1 MKRSVVFVAFFLV
14 LGFALAGLYWSQRRP
29 KSTPVSANAVLN
41 MAADAQR
48 DLTRIPMHFTRL
60 SDEQEIAIGRELAA
74 RYARHMRERTPEEE
88 GLGRYVS
95 RVGGTVAVHAHR
107 HLPYTFTVLPDHNM
121 INAFSLP
128 GGPVYIGEGMLDLM
142 LTEDELANVLAHEIE
157 HIDHYHCV
165 ERVQLEA
172 KLKNLNLDVLGSLV
186 QIPLDFWEAGYHKD
200 EEFEADRE
208 GMLLA
213 VRSGYSP
220 YGAVDTFTR
229 FAKLCNEY
237 VIHAQSPDEELSELA
252 IQSLTGYFRSH
263 PLPSE
268 RLAQANRLIVEQ
280 HWEDRK
286 AQRPFRV
293 EYEVHNGEFVKK

>member
-1 MKRSVVFVAFFLV
+1 MKRSVVFVVFFLI
-14 LGFALAGLYWSQRRP
+14 LGFALAGIYWSQRRS
-29 KSTPVSANAVLN
+29 KSTPVSANAIVN

-48 DLTRIPMHFTRL
+48 DLFRIPMHFTRL
-60 SDEQEIAIGRELAA
+60 SDEQEIAIGRHLAS
-74 RYARHMRERTPEEE
+74 RYATQTLKLTPEQE
-88 GLGRYVS
+88 GLEKYVR
-95 RVGGTVAVHAHR
+95 RVGGGLAVHAHR

-142 LTEDELANVLAHEIE
+142 MSEDELAGVLGHEIE

-172 KLKNLNLDVLGSLV
+172 KLKNLNLGVVSVLL
-186 QIPLDFWEAGYHKD
+186 QIPLDFWEVGYHKD

-220 YGAVDTFTR
+220 YGAVDTFER
-229 FAKLCNEY
+229 FAKLCDEY
-237 VIHAQSPDEELSELA
+237 VIHAQRPDQELSELA
-252 IQSLTGYFRSH
+252 IQSLNGYFRSH

-268 RLAQANRLIVEQ
+268 RLAQAKRLIAEQ

-286 AQRPFRV
+286 TLKPFRV
-293 EYEVHNGEFVKK
+293 EYEVHNGQFAK

>member
-1 MKRSVVFVAFFLV
+1 MNRSLVFVAFFLI
-14 LGFALAGLYWSQRRP
+14 LGCALAGLYWSQRRS
-29 KSTPVSANAVLN
+29 KSSPVSANAILN

-48 DLTRIPMHFTRL
+48 DLSRIPMHFTRL
-60 SDEQEIAIGRELAA
+60 SDEQEIAIGKELAA
-74 RYARHMRERTPEEE
+74 RYATQTRKLTPEEE
-88 GLGRYVS
+88 ALEKYVT
-95 RVGGTVAVHAHR
+95 RVGGTVALHAHR
-107 HLPYTFTVLPDHNM
+107 HLPYTFTIVPDHNL

-142 LTEDELANVLAHEIE
+142 MSEDELANVLAHEIE

-172 KLKNLNLDVLGSLV
+172 KLKKLNLDVLGALL
-186 QIPLDFWEAGYHKD
+186 QIPIELWQAGYNKD

-208 GMLLA
+208 GMHLA
-213 VRSGYSP
+213 VESGYSP
-220 YGAVDTFTR
+220 YGVVDTFER
-229 FAKLCNEY
+229 FAKLHDEY
-237 VIHAQSPDEELSELA
+237 VIHAQSPDQELTELA

-268 RLAQANRLIVEQ
+268 RLAQANRLIVDQ

-286 AQRPFRV
+286 AQKPFHV
-293 EYEVHNGEFVKK
+293 DYEVHNGQFVK

>member
-1 MKRSVVFVAFFLV
+1 MKRSIVFVVFFLI
-14 LGFALAGLYWSQRRP
+14 LGVALAGLYWSQRRP
-29 KSTPVSANAVLN
+29 KSTPVSANAILN

-48 DLTRIPMHFTRL
+48 DLSRIPMHFTRL

-74 RYARHMRERTPEEE
+74 RYAAQTRKLTPEEE
-88 GLGRYVS
+88 ALEKYVT
-95 RVGGTVAVHAHR
+95 RVGNTVALHAHR
-107 HLPYTFTVLPDHNM
+107 RLPYTFTVLPDHNM

-142 LTEDELANVLAHEIE
+142 MSEDELGNVLGHELE

-165 ERVQLEA
+165 ERVQVEA
-172 KLKNLNLDVLGSLV
+172 KLKNLNLDVLGALL
-186 QIPLDFWEAGYHKD
+186 QIPIDVWEAGYHKD

-208 GMLLA
+208 GMHLA
-213 VRSGYSP
+213 VQSGYSP
-220 YGAVDTFTR
+220 YGAVDMFER
-229 FAKLCNEY
+229 FAKLCDEY
-237 VIHAQSPDEELSELA
+237 VIHAQSPDQEISELA

-268 RLAQANRLIVEQ
+268 RLAQARRIIAEE

-286 AQRPFRV
+286 TQKPFRV
-293 EYEVHNGEFVKK
+293 EYEVHNGEYVK

>member
-1 MKRSVVFVAFFLV
+1 MKRPVVLVVFFLI

-29 KSTPVSANAVLN
+29 KSTPVSANAILN

-48 DLTRIPMHFTRL
+48 DLSRIPMHFTRL

-74 RYARHMRERTPEEE
+74 QYATRARKLTPEEE
-88 GLGRYVS
+88 ALEKYVTH
-95 RVGGTVAVHAHR
+95 VGNTVALHAHR
-107 HLPYTFTVLPDHNM
+107 HLPYTFVVLPDHSM

-128 GGPVYIGEGMLDLM
+128 GGPVYVSEGMLDL
-142 LTEDELANVLAHEIE
+142 TVSEDELANVLAHEVE

-172 KLKNLNLDVLGSLV
+172 KLKNLNLDVLGALL
-186 QIPLDFWEAGYHKD
+186 QIPLEVWQAGYHKD

-208 GMLLA
+208 GMFLA

-220 YGAVDTFTR
+220 YGAVDTFER
-229 FAKLCNEY
+229 FAKLHDEY
-237 VIHAQSPDEELSELA
+237 VVHAQSPDQELTELA
-252 IQSLTGYFRSH
+252 IQGLNGYFRSH

-268 RLAQANRLIVEQ
+268 RLAQAKSIIADQ
-280 HWEDRK
+280 HWEDRQTQK
-286 AQRPFRV
+286 PFRV
-293 EYEVHNGEFVKK
+293 EYQVHNGEYVK

>member
-1 MKRSVVFVAFFLV
+1 
-14 LGFALAGLYWSQRRP
+14 
-29 KSTPVSANAVLN
+29 

-48 DLTRIPMHFTRL
+48 DLSRIPMHFTRL
-60 SDEQEIAIGRELAA
+60 SDEQEITIGRELATQ
-74 RYARHMRERTPEEE
+74 YATQTRKLTPEEE
-88 GLGRYVS
+88 GLQKYVT
-95 RVGGTVAVHAHR
+95 RVGNTVALRAHR
-107 HLPYTFTVLPDHNM
+107 RLPYAFTVLPDHNM

-142 LTEDELANVLAHEIE
+142 MSEDELANVLAHEIE

-172 KLKNLNLDVLGSLV
+172 RLKNLNLDVLGALL
-186 QIPLDFWEAGYHKD
+186 QIPIELWQAGYNKD

-208 GMLLA
+208 GMHLA
-213 VRSGYSP
+213 VQSGYSP
-220 YGAVDTFTR
+220 YGAVDTFER
-229 FAKLCNEY
+229 FAKLHDEY
-237 VIHAQSPDEELSELA
+237 VIHAQSPDQELTELA

-268 RLAQANRLIVEQ
+268 RLAQANRLIAEQ

-286 AQRPFRV
+286 TQKPFRV
-293 EYEVHNGEFVKK
+293 DYEVHNGQFVK